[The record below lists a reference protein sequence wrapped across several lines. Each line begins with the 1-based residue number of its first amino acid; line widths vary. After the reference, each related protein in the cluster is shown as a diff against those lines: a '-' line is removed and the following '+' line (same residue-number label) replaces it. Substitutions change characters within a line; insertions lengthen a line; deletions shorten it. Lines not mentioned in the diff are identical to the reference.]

1 VRWLDAAAEVRS
13 VVMLPL
19 KRGDATF
26 GLLLLGSPD
35 PDRFTSQMGTDFLV
49 HIAETA
55 SAALAPLLA

>member
-1 VRWLDAAAEVRS
+1 VRS